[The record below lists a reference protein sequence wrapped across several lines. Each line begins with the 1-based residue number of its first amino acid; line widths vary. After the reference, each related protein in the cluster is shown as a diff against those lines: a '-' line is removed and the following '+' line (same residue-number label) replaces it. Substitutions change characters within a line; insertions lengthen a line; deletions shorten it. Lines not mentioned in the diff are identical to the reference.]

1 MEIEALKLDSR
12 TAPDIA
18 KEVAGLL
25 KARSGP
31 KPDSKA
37 KDFDPEKGASGALI
51 NIFARFAE
59 LIIERLN
66 RVPEKNLL
74 AFLDMLGAALL
85 PPRPARAPLT
95 FSLVEGAAVDAVVSA
110 GTQVAATAVAG
121 EKEPVIFETERELVV
136 TTARLTSV
144 FTRDPQMDKYAD
156 YSVVLPRPLL
166 RPLLRPHDNAEN
178 QDRDTAIIPMPAA
191 GVSIF
196 EGNKN
201 IEHVLYIAH
210 DQIFN
215 HPGRTRLEIKF
226 ALLGQG
232 NLEVIWEA
240 SNGIEWKPV
249 IGASGTIT
257 KDTALPLDNN
267 LTPQPTDVEGIEKR
281 WLRCRVKDAILPTRQ
296 PPDIGG
302 ISFTATFEK
311 SGLVEKAYTNSF
323 PVDTSRGFFPF
334 GESPRDGDTFYLS
347 VDEAFAE
354 LNCRMT
360 VVVESKM
367 ITAPSGDLPSLSW
380 EFWNGAAWQAIAV
393 TTAGGPG
400 VTDTTSGL
408 TKPGR
413 VELKF
418 PGKPLLTVVN
428 GVEGYWL
435 RAKLSGSYLPGAS
448 LKPVYD
454 NSTPRMIINYETKPA
469 AAPLITSLTVSYK
482 TEISAEPPE
491 LVLTCNDFAYETITR
506 ESLAA
511 KAFTPFKPWQ
521 PNWKGVWSTNA
532 AYLKGDVVSDN
543 GSSWTTK
550 IGNKSVL
557 PAEGDYWAVVDT
569 PPVFYLGFELP
580 EKVTAFPNSKI
591 SIYVS
596 ASGETKPLDRPKV
609 EWEYSATAEGEATK
623 WGGLMVRDGTEDLT
637 QPGLIELLAPPDFA
651 PRVEFGLA
659 RYWLRAVLKSEKYA
673 PRVSALLLNTV
684 MGSRVTTVMN
694 EVIGL
699 SDGGKNQTFRT
710 ALAPVLEGERLEVRE
725 PDVPSPA
732 EQEVIARENGADAIS
747 ITRDESGR
755 PIEFWVR
762 WSEMPDFYGS
772 GPRDRHYTI
781 NHLAGEIRFGD
792 GSSGMIPPAGNIRM
806 ANYKTGGGAAGNRP
820 VGSIT
825 ELKTTVPYIDK
836 VTNHI
841 AASGGADAETNDS
854 LLDRMPRAIRHGNRA
869 VTFEDFEDL
878 AMLASPETARAKC
891 DQVMRTLVKP
901 DKSEKQVF
909 DRLKLIVVP
918 RSTSA
923 QPEPSLELKRRV
935 LEFIDARK
943 NPMVNVEVVKPS
955 YVEVTVTVTICPA
968 SLEIASDLRLRVTEH
983 LTRFLHPLAGGFE
996 RTGWDFGRQPHESD
1010 LYFLI
1015 EGIPGVDHIIALEMT
1030 PREGAK
1036 QFTQGNF
1043 LISSGKHV
1051 VACEFKGA

>member
-1 MEIEALKLDSR
+1 MEIEAPKLDSR

-18 KEVAGLL
+18 NEVAGLL
-25 KARSGP
+25 K
-31 KPDSKA
+31 PDPEA
-37 KDFDPEKGASGALI
+37 KDFDPKKGASGALI

-66 RVPEKNLL
+66 QAPQKNLL

-95 FSLVEGAAVDAVVSA
+95 FSLVEGATVDAVVPA

-144 FTRDPQMDKYAD
+144 FARDRQMDEYAD
-156 YSVVLPRPLL
+156 YSVVLPRSDEDP
-166 RPLLRPHDNAEN
+166 
-178 QDRDTAIIPMPAA
+178 DRDTTITPMPAE

-201 IEHVLYIAH
+201 IEHILYIAH
-210 DQIFN
+210 DLIFS
-215 HPGRTRLEIKF
+215 HPGRTKLEIKF

-232 NLEVIWEA
+232 NLEVMWEA

-249 IGASGTIT
+249 TGALGTIT
-257 KDTALPLDNN
+257 KDTALPFSNS

-281 WLRCRVKDAILPTRQ
+281 WLRCRAKDAVLPTRQ
-296 PPDIGG
+296 PPDISG
-302 ISFTATFEK
+302 ITFTATFEK
-311 SGLVEKAYTNSF
+311 GGLVEKAFTNSF

-354 LNCRMT
+354 ENCKMT
-360 VVVESKM
+360 LVVASKM
-367 ITAPSGDLPSLSW
+367 ITLPSGDLPTLTW
-380 EFWNGAAWQAIAV
+380 EFWNGAAWQAIAAP

-400 VTDTTSGL
+400 ITDGTSAL
-408 TKPGR
+408 SKTAN

-418 PGKPLLTVVN
+418 PAKPKSTAVN

-435 RAKLSGSYLPGAS
+435 RAKLSGGYKPGAS
-448 LKPVYD
+448 LRPVYE
-454 NSTPRMIINYETKPA
+454 TPTPAPPAPPKIVNYESISA
-469 AAPLITSLTVSYK
+469 AAPLITSLTVNYK

-491 LVLTCNDFAYETITR
+491 LVLTCNDSIYETITR

-511 KAFTPFKPWQ
+511 KAFTPFKPSQ
-521 PNWKGVWSTNA
+521 LNWKGVWTA
-532 AYLKGDVVSDN
+532 TTGYLEGDVVSDK
-543 GSSWTTK
+543 GSSWTAK
-550 IGNKSVL
+550 KGNQNV
-557 PAEGDYWAVVDT
+557 PPVEGASWMLVYT
-569 PPVFYLGFELP
+569 PPAFYVGFELP
-580 EKVTAFPNSKI
+580 ERVSSFPNSKI
-591 SIYVS
+591 SVYVA
-596 ASGETKPLDRPKV
+596 ASSEKNPLDRAQV
-609 EWEYSATAEGEATK
+609 EWEYSATAQGEATK
-623 WGGLMVRDGTEDLT
+623 WGTLMVRDGTEGFT

-651 PRVEFGLA
+651 PRAEFGLA
-659 RYWLRAVLKSEKYA
+659 RYWLRAVRESGRYT
-673 PRVSALLLNTV
+673 PGVSALLLNTV

-694 EVIGL
+694 EVVGL

-732 EQEVIARENGADAIS
+732 EQEVIARENGEDAIS
-747 ITRDESGR
+747 VTRDESGR

-762 WSEMPDFYGS
+762 WRETPDFYAS

-781 NHLAGEIRFGD
+781 DHLTGEIRFGD

-806 ANYKTGGGAAGNRP
+806 TSYKTGGGVAGNRP

-841 AASGGADAETNDS
+841 AASGGADAESHQS

-891 DQVMRTLVKP
+891 EQVSLGHLRIT
-901 DKSEKQVF
+901 
-909 DRLKLIVVP
+909 VVP
-918 RSTSA
+918 KSTERE
-923 QPEPSLELKRRV
+923 PTPSLELKRRV

-943 NPMVNVEVVKPS
+943 SPMVDLDVVKPS
-955 YVEVTVTVTICPA
+955 YVEVIVTVKICPV
-968 SLEIASDLRLRVTEH
+968 SLEIANDLRLTVTEH

-996 RTGWDFGRQPHESD
+996 GTGWDFGRQPHESD
-1010 LYFLI
+1010 LYYLI
-1015 EGIPGVDHIIALEMT
+1015 EAIPGVDHIIALEMD

-1036 QFTQGNF
+1036 MFTQGNF

-1051 VACEFKGA
+1051 VACEFKEA